1 MSHIIN
7 PEAVGNPDM
16 TPVVQVDQDTADWL
30 REPANG
36 GCTHCNGINWVHTPT
51 CPQTDVVER
60 ANALQE
66 GTTPGPWGTDGSM
79 IASELVKV
87 SPGVTQFK
95 QSIAEMDEDSYL
107 SEDEDDDYDGE
118 YPPYEQKEA
127 DARFIAASRAL
138 VPEMAAE
145 IVRLRERVKAM
156 NLDNANIS
164 HSLQVARAQLKIAK
178 RSEQAEEVSDE

>member
-1 MSHIIN
+1 MTTFESLT
-7 PEAVGNPDM
+7 PDKSS
-16 TPVVQVDQDTADWL
+16 
-30 REPANG
+30 
-36 GCTHCNGINWVHTPT
+36 
-51 CPQTDVVER
+51 PQTDVVER

-66 GTTPGPWGTDGSM
+66 GTTQGPWGTDGSM
-79 IASELVKV
+79 IASELIKV

-107 SEDEDDDYDGE
+107 SEDEDEDDDYDGE

-138 VPEMAAE
+138 VPELVAE
-145 IVRLRERVKAM
+145 IAQLRERVKAM

-164 HSLQVARAQLKIAK
+164 HSLQVARAQLKIEK
-178 RSEQAEEVSDE
+178 RNEQAEEVSDE